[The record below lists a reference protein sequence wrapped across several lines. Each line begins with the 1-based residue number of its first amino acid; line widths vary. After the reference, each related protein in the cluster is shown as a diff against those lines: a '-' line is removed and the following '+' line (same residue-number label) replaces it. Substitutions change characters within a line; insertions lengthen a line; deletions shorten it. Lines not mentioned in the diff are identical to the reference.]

1 MLGAVPGPLEEI
13 PVVLLPGLEL
23 GGVDTD
29 PCVFLVKLIGAYSLL
44 WSRINLGMEN
54 SMQGY
59 LNPSELLIH

>member
-29 PCVFLVKLIGAYSLL
+29 PCMFLVKLIGAYSLL

-59 LNPSELLIH
+59 LNPSELFIH

>member
-59 LNPSELLIH
+59 LNPSELFIH

>member
-13 PVVLLPGLEL
+13 PVVLLLGSDP

-29 PCVFLVKLIGAYSLL
+29 PCMFLVKLVGAYSLL
-44 WSRINLGMEN
+44 WSRIDLGMEN

-59 LNPSELLIH
+59 LNPSELFIH

>member
-29 PCVFLVKLIGAYSLL
+29 PCMFLVKLIGAYSLL

-59 LNPSELLIH
+59 LSPSELLIH